1 MTEKDDIMRNLRG
14 DFVNKE
20 VIKQKIVEKK
30 I

>member
-1 MTEKDDIMRNLRG
+1 MTEKDDIMRNLKG